1 MIEDFK
7 RFAIHLIKHI
17 QMASIYIENYGC
29 TANYDDGAI
38 IAGILTESGHII
50 VKDIEESDIVIIN
63 SCTVKN
69 VTVNTIF
76 RQIENVNETNK
87 KLIITGCMPIAE
99 KSKLD
104 KLLKKGMGLVSTQNI
119 SKISNVVESV
129 IANEQVVL
137 TNKNKETKLG
147 LPKIISDKRIASIQI
162 SHGCLSTCTFCSTKL
177 AKGNLISYPK
187 EQITEEVKKYADLG
201 YKRINLTSTDNA
213 CYGFDLGYNLVDLLK
228 EVVSIEGDFIIRVG
242 MGNPEHTRKYI
253 YELIE
258 IYKNPKIM
266 KFAHFPVQSGSNN
279 ILKEMKRN
287 HTIEEFEEI
296 VNQFRKEIPGISIST
311 DIIVGYPTET
321 EDDFRQTVEMVKR
334 LKFEVMNISKF
345 ASRTGTRASKL
356 KQLKTH
362 DIKRR
367 SIELT
372 NVYNEI
378 KQENKEIKKRLVVL
392 N

>member
-29 TANYDDGAI
+29 TANYDD
-38 IAGILTESGHII
+38 S
-50 VKDIEESDIVIIN
+50 VIIN
-63 SCTVKN
+63 SCAVKN

-162 SHGCLSTCTFCSTKL
+162 SH
-177 AKGNLISYPK
+177 
-187 EQITEEVKKYADLG
+187 
-201 YKRINLTSTDNA
+201 
-213 CYGFDLGYNLVDLLK
+213 
-228 EVVSIEGDFIIRVG
+228 
-242 MGNPEHTRKYI
+242 
-253 YELIE
+253 
-258 IYKNPKIM
+258 
-266 KFAHFPVQSGSNN
+266 
-279 ILKEMKRN
+279 
-287 HTIEEFEEI
+287 
-296 VNQFRKEIPGISIST
+296 
-311 DIIVGYPTET
+311 
-321 EDDFRQTVEMVKR
+321 
-334 LKFEVMNISKF
+334 
-345 ASRTGTRASKL
+345 
-356 KQLKTH
+356 
-362 DIKRR
+362 
-367 SIELT
+367 
-372 NVYNEI
+372 
-378 KQENKEIKKRLVVL
+378 
-392 N
+392 